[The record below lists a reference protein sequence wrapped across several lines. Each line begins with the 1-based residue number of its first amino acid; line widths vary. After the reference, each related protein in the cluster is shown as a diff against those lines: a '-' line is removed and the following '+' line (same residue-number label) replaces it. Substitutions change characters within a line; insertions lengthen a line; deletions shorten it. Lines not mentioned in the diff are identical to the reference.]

1 MKFLTNNGVG
11 QILGNQKLSK
21 RCYLLQLRQRGRHLS
36 HIYQASG
43 RLEEIHLVDIEAKF
57 SETRDD
63 FDIQPEF
70 VEETIAVH
78 LGSYEIVQIWSF
90 PCGPFKDQVVL
101 WENQDIFMWKP
112 SNMGG
117 IDPTDTCH
125 QLKYKTIF
133 RTCEVE
139 EMKY

>member
-1 MKFLTNNGVG
+1 MDVSSLYSMILGRHSKNVLEVAPSPLHQVMKFLTNNGVG

-101 WENQDIFMWKP
+101 WENQDIFM
-112 SNMGG
+112 
-117 IDPTDTCH
+117 
-125 QLKYKTIF
+125 
-133 RTCEVE
+133 
-139 EMKY
+139 